1 MELQLSVLSSTLQQA
16 GMVLAAAMALIVALG
31 VGLHADL
38 RLKHWYVP
46 SVAGLLIAV
55 PAIGVVLEQR
65 DVTQAL
71 DFVAQAEPPPAM
83 VWFLRLSSVV
93 LVGLSI
99 VRITS
104 RVVSHERIE
113 PGPGVLMAAFFAY
126 FVCNYLLNA
135 AFGSVPA
142 PPIVPSIY
150 AALVLGAVYMSRD
163 ADPVLVQRF
172 GKLALMAV
180 MAGSLAPLL
189 FDPGM
194 VRQVETAE
202 IRIPGVAFRL
212 FGLGSNPNNIAT
224 LALVNLLLALHQPFR
239 NRLLEAT
246 NISITLGVLVLAQSQ
261 TSWLAALIAVP
272 VLLLGRSGL
281 KLLDKRTLVALCVLL
296 MVAAVGIMGLALFT
310 AHGLTLSDFV
320 TGDRYRE
327 ITSLTG
333 RSAIWRAA
341 LLEWEDNPL
350 FGYGPTMWDGGYRA
364 RIGLSFA
371 FTAHN
376 QYLQS
381 LAVAGA
387 VGLCSTLAYLAAL
400 GWYCFIAPR
409 AVRGLALAL
418 YSQILMRSITEVP
431 LDIGTPFANE
441 FFSHF
446 LLFFIL
452 VTAHAAARA
461 PSIGAVAGIA
471 GSADVRRRPD
481 LRTSAAVRG

>member
-1 MELQLSVLSSTLQQA
+1 MSDLMSTLRQA

-31 VGLHADL
+31 VGLQADL
-38 RLKHWYVP
+38 RLKRWYVP
-46 SVAGLLIAV
+46 LVAGLLIAV
-55 PAIGVVLEQR
+55 PAIGVVLQQR
-65 DVTQAL
+65 DVTQAI
-71 DFVAQAEPPPAM
+71 DFAVQAGPPPVM
-83 VWFLRLSSVV
+83 VWFLRLSSVA
-93 LVGLSI
+93 LVGLSL

-104 RVVSHERIE
+104 RVMSRERAE
-113 PGPGVLMAAFFAY
+113 PGPGVLMVAFFAY
-126 FVCNYLLNA
+126 FICNYLLNA
-135 AFGSVPA
+135 VFGSVPA

-180 MAGSLAPLL
+180 MAGSLAPLA

-202 IRIPGVAFRL
+202 IRIAGVGFRL

-239 NRLLEAT
+239 NRLLEAA
-246 NISITLGVLVLAQSQ
+246 NVSITLGVLVLAQSQ
-261 TSWLAALIAVP
+261 TSWLAALIGVP

-281 KLLDKRTLVALCVLL
+281 KLLDKRMLVALCVLL
-296 MVAAVGIMGLALFT
+296 MLATVGIMGLALFT

-350 FGYGPTMWDGGYRA
+350 FGYGPTMWDSGYRG
-364 RIGLSFA
+364 RIGLPFA

-400 GWYCFIAPR
+400 GWHCFTAPR

-418 YSQILMRSITEVP
+418 YSQMLMRSITEVP

-441 FFSHF
+441 FFPQF

-452 VTAHAAARA
+452 VTAHEAAGAR
-461 PSIGAVAGIA
+461 SIGAAAGM
-471 GSADVRRRPD
+471 ADGADALRPD
-481 LRTSAAVRG
+481 LRTSAAARG